1 MRSKRPA
8 LTTVFIHG
16 SICVSSCT
24 SNLSYSFSGMHW
36 APLDDLW
43 PPLSLTLYF
52 LQQVLRR
59 WAPTLGSSLLFP
71 CICIRCTDWHLGLWG
86 IGVGAA
92 VSLFMSDV
100 PVFKQDVLLKIP
112 FVRFQAPFSLSL
124 WRICLV
130 VHYNNNARVFLSIGQ
145 TILY

>member
-1 MRSKRPA
+1 MARFAYQAAPPTYPIASPVCTA
-8 LTTVFIHG
+8 LFWMIYARLPLLLFT
-16 SICVSSCT
+16 SC
-24 SNLSYSFSGMHW
+24 NRF
-36 APLDDLW
+36 LDDGHQRW
-43 PPLSLTLYF
+43 VRPCYF
-52 LQQVLRR
+52 HVYIHTMYRL
-59 WAPTLGSSLLFP
+59 AF
-71 CICIRCTDWHLGLWG
+71 LGLWG